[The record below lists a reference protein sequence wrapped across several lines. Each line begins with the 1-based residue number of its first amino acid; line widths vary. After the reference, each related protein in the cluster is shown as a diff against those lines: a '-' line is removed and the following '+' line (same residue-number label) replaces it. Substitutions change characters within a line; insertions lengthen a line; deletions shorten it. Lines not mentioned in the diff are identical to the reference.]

1 VGAKHF
7 ERIERWNYGIAG
19 LAVLVGA
26 LLFERPIA
34 LGLAVGAVLSTV
46 NLYTIRRLLTAVL
59 RAESEKKKAL
69 LQTLLL
75 AKMTVMIVAVYL
87 ALRFLP
93 ISPVG
98 LAIGVS
104 TFLVAI
110 AVESLRFAL
119 RPAADPASNETNDQA
134 SR

>member
-1 VGAKHF
+1 VGTRHF

-19 LAVLVGA
+19 LAILLGA
-26 LLFERPIA
+26 LFLDRPVA
-34 LGLAVGAVLSTV
+34 LGLAVGAILSTA
-46 NLYTIRRLLTAVL
+46 NLYAIRRLLKAVL
-59 RAESEKKKAL
+59 GAQSEKKKAL
-69 LQTLLL
+69 LQTLLV
-75 AKMTVMIVAVYL
+75 AKMTLLIVLVFL
-87 ALRFLP
+87 AIKFLP

-119 RPAADPASNETNDQA
+119 RPASNEPNDQA
-134 SR
+134 SER